1 MVHPP
6 QRSTMS
12 ASLGYLMFV
21 TAVQIASGAD
31 ELRNYMVMAPRVL
44 RRGLSEPVSV
54 RLFGEAREA
63 AVNVTVE
70 LLASSRHHRNL
81 VQPLGAVSRMVAI
94 TPTGNTTTML
104 LPVGPAELHRHRR
117 WDYKL
122 RVTGRTG
129 KVQLFGETQIVD
141 VLDKSFSAFL
151 ELNKQVYQPGQE
163 VYIRA
168 IFVDRN
174 LKPVELERVNI
185 VVSDIHGFEAMSW
198 NSLRSPDGLIT
209 KSLKLAKAVLEGEWT
224 VTVFVDDEQIQEAT
238 FYVLTLERPKF
249 HVKISMKTG
258 SYLTTSDSS
267 VKGAV
272 SAEYRDGRPVKGRV
286 DLYMTIFGIGEHS
299 FTSQIEGK
307 QDFDIPLS
315 AVGLKWLPRKATLL
329 LGARVTE
336 DVTSRS
342 ENSSYVIIP
351 MSRVPLKLAFL
362 PSSNKYFKPGLPV
375 YGQIAV
381 VTPDG
386 SPAEL
391 TRVVISAFADGD
403 RIASITRKSS
413 HGVISYAFDVP
424 LGVEELHIEA
434 TAPNSARPSKYG
446 FAFAEDER
454 TVYMKMW
461 HWNSPSAR
469 AIRIVPPDDKL
480 GVDREAGIEVLSSHR
495 LGNLFMEIISR
506 GQTVQSTTI
515 PLRYLEQRGNNTHAH
530 LLTLNVTQAMV
541 PASWLVVYHV
551 LHDGEIVSDALMLY
565 TEEMFHNKVHV
576 QISAH
581 PVPGEDAGVIVEAEP
596 GSVVGMTVSETPQ
609 GAPKRTV
616 LNSGN
621 TLSPDMVFEEMM
633 SYGSMPTADTWTAG
647 PYDPSILYSAFR
659 AKRMT
664 GMDPKLMS
672 FIPVFEL
679 TDMDIDASTAFQ
691 DSGLMVF
698 TDLRIHHFRKFGMAK
713 DKGKQMPRRKI
724 QQADFKALQNEHFM
738 PQDKDFLIA
747 EARALQSFKHRTGCV
762 VRDGWTETPTL
773 DSTGIFSS
781 MQMLRVECTG
791 EGIFKTTIP
800 DKAGRWTIHAVALHP
815 EMGLGIADPVEFMTR
830 KNFSIDLHAPISVT
844 GGEEVVVTASVC
856 NHVDDPMTVMVSL
869 AEPESLTFL
878 SPDLFKSYPLHIQ
891 PHGKAN
897 YSFVVNFLST
907 ARGRKRVDVLATH
920 RTHAER
926 MSTEVDVV
934 PAGITMGTTRS
945 VVLCPSADK
954 PVSRTLELL
963 LPPDRG
969 NEEIILTSVG
979 YLVGSALN
987 HMEEF
992 VRLPADHGEVLAVRL
1007 FSISTVLSY
1016 LLDTGQ
1022 VSRQTEARAVE
1033 YLAQGY
1039 QQLMRYRQMSGAFS
1053 IMAKSAG
1060 KEDLRL
1066 TAFVIRTLSV
1076 MQRFVPLDSRVIA
1089 QAAKWL
1095 LGRQK
1100 DDGSLSDAGSAFNR
1114 RLESPDAERVVPT
1127 ALVVI
1132 ALLEANLRVQYES
1145 AVSSGL
1151 AYLSGAELDQP
1162 YPAALTAYA
1171 LGLAGHPS
1179 SVLALKRLGSHSI
1192 KEDDTVHWESDI
1204 SDLPI
1209 PAGRGCSSPAR
1220 SAANVETTAFAV
1232 LAHAIHPET
1241 EATSQ
1246 AAVRW
1251 LATQMSGYGGFSS
1264 TQDTAIALQA
1274 LAAYGLQDRD
1284 FIPTDV
1290 RIFVRSTSPFHH
1302 QTLQFGVSS
1311 RGRSAIV
1318 SKVVSS
1324 ELQMIEVE
1332 ASGQGCALFQMG
1344 AKYQKLESDQS
1355 SRSPLQI
1362 RVTAK
1367 PVQLRYRK
1375 KRDLENGTVGSD
1387 SSEKDPDSGASSS
1400 AEDKRTNAT
1409 PKDDEHLDDDED
1421 TGSKEKEPEENKR
1434 NAKNS
1439 KRTKDD
1445 EKPKRLREDVDTEEV
1460 KLTRKRHRNGKKH
1473 RLGTEK
1479 THSSEVNRSNELSD
1493 RTKNG
1498 KPIDETDMSPKE
1510 DGGSRKEGKR
1520 NRKNGGKGGKRDEA
1534 ERDKDE
1540 RINGSEEDTS
1550 LELETL
1556 KDGKNTQI
1564 KKKKDEKKLLK
1575 VDKLKS
1581 SASNERSTDDDEDM
1595 SADIER
1601 EDSSEREKDRYQE
1614 EDVVGLD
1621 FPPIDLE
1628 FPVAN
1633 WNTEDMKLGQQ
1644 KDHDDAGMDSTGEM
1658 MEKEF
1663 DGPGGIEMSLDYGDL
1678 GFPFPGFTGDD
1689 DSDVSDDHIL
1699 AAFLSKLSE
1708 VGLSESNITAMLEEN
1723 VDTDDGKTTQ
1733 LEMKSQKQVEMRSGT
1748 HHGDHLVI
1756 ETCVRWDDGNWSNPA
1771 VLELE
1776 VFSGFTA
1783 DVTSLHKLMTDSTL
1797 PIMHFNVE
1805 QRKVTFI
1812 LSQLKSQSNLCFEFL
1827 LNRQHL
1833 VGHLQP
1839 ASATVYDFY
1848 EPSLSAT
1855 TVFQPPDDVTTP
1867 ICRSGTCHVTQ
1878 KDQYEG
1884 LE

>member
-1 MVHPP
+1 
-6 QRSTMS
+6 
-12 ASLGYLMFV
+12 
-21 TAVQIASGAD
+21 
-31 ELRNYMVMAPRVL
+31 
-44 RRGLSEPVSV
+44 
-54 RLFGEAREA
+54 
-63 AVNVTVE
+63 
-70 LLASSRHHRNL
+70 
-81 VQPLGAVSRMVAI
+81 
-94 TPTGNTTTML
+94 
-104 LPVGPAELHRHRR
+104 
-117 WDYKL
+117 
-122 RVTGRTG
+122 
-129 KVQLFGETQIVD
+129 
-141 VLDKSFSAFL
+141 
-151 ELNKQVYQPGQE
+151 
-163 VYIRA
+163 
-168 IFVDRN
+168 
-174 LKPVELERVNI
+174 
-185 VVSDIHGFEAMSW
+185 
-198 NSLRSPDGLIT
+198 
-209 KSLKLAKAVLEGEWT
+209 
-224 VTVFVDDEQIQEAT
+224 
-238 FYVLTLERPKF
+238 
-249 HVKISMKTG
+249 
-258 SYLTTSDSS
+258 
-267 VKGAV
+267 
-272 SAEYRDGRPVKGRV
+272 
-286 DLYMTIFGIGEHS
+286 
-299 FTSQIEGK
+299 
-307 QDFDIPLS
+307 
-315 AVGLKWLPRKATLL
+315 
-329 LGARVTE
+329 
-336 DVTSRS
+336 
-342 ENSSYVIIP
+342 
-351 MSRVPLKLAFL
+351 
-362 PSSNKYFKPGLPV
+362 
-375 YGQIAV
+375 
-381 VTPDG
+381 
-386 SPAEL
+386 
-391 TRVVISAFADGD
+391 
-403 RIASITRKSS
+403 
-413 HGVISYAFDVP
+413 
-424 LGVEELHIEA
+424 
-434 TAPNSARPSKYG
+434 
-446 FAFAEDER
+446 
-454 TVYMKMW
+454 
-461 HWNSPSAR
+461 
-469 AIRIVPPDDKL
+469 
-480 GVDREAGIEVLSSHR
+480 
-495 LGNLFMEIISR
+495 
-506 GQTVQSTTI
+506 
-515 PLRYLEQRGNNTHAH
+515 
-530 LLTLNVTQAMV
+530 
-541 PASWLVVYHV
+541 
-551 LHDGEIVSDALMLY
+551 
-565 TEEMFHNKVHV
+565 VHV

-596 GSVVGMTVSETPQ
+596 GSVVGMTVSETPH

-781 MQMLRVECTG
+781 MQTLRVECTG
-791 EGIFKTTIP
+791 EGIFETTIP

-878 SPDLFKSYPLHIQ
+878 SPDLFKSYPLHIP

-926 MSTEVDVV
+926 MSIEVDVV
-934 PAGITMGTTRS
+934 PAGITIGTTRS

-1007 FSISTVLSY
+1007 FSVSTVLSY

-1053 IMAKSAG
+1053 IMAKSTG

-1209 PAGRGCSSPAR
+1209 PAGSGCSSPAR

-1284 FIPTDV
+1284 FVPTDV

-1355 SRSPLQI
+1355 SRGPLQI
-1362 RVTAK
+1362 HVTAK
-1367 PVQLRYRK
+1367 PVQIYRK
-1375 KRDLENGTVGSD
+1375 KRDLENGTADSD
-1387 SSEKDPDSGASSS
+1387 SSETDSDSGASSS

-1409 PKDDEHLDDDED
+1409 PKDDEHLDDED
-1421 TGSKEKEPEENKR
+1421 TSSKEKEPEENKR

-1445 EKPKRLREDVDTEEV
+1445 DKPKRLREDVDTDEV

-1479 THSSEVNRSNELSD
+1479 THSTEVNRSNELSD

-1534 ERDKDE
+1534 ERDKEE
-1540 RINGSEEDTS
+1540 RMNGSEENTS

-1564 KKKKDEKKLLK
+1564 KKKKDEKKLLR

-1581 SASNERSTDDDEDM
+1581 SASNERSTDGDEDM
-1595 SADIER
+1595 SADIEK
-1601 EDSSEREKDRYQE
+1601 EDSSDREKDRYQE

-1658 MEKEF
+1658 MEKAF

-1689 DSDVSDDHIL
+1689 DSDVSDDHLL

-1723 VDTDDGKTTQ
+1723 VDTDDSKTTQ
-1733 LEMKSQKQVEMRSGT
+1733 LEIKSQKQVEMRSGT

-1812 LSQLKSQSNLCFEFL
+1812 LSQDGTVTPSLLARFLNAVVYVFAPPKSSLADGYGIETDLRVKLAKGVRPRGGSFFPSDCAASQTYKAASVVSLLKSQSNLCFEFL

-1848 EPSLSAT
+1848 EPTRGRRHVSSAI
-1855 TVFQPPDDVTTP
+1855 P
-1867 ICRSGTCHVTQ
+1867 IPTDRGEARGQHYYT
-1878 KDQYEG
+1878 
-1884 LE
+1884 

>member
-1 MVHPP
+1 MNTTRSLYLTQPGDSRGRYCTLALHTPGDSLAPGTTWPGSTYYRELKMVHPP
-6 QRSTMS
+6 QRSTMPVS
-12 ASLGYLMFV
+12 SLVYLMFV
-21 TAVQIASGAD
+21 TAGQIVSAD
-31 ELRNYMVMAPRVL
+31 ELRNYMVIAPRAL

-54 RLFGEAREA
+54 RLFGEARDA

-81 VQPLGAVSRMVAI
+81 VQSLGAVSRMVPI
-94 TPTGNTTTML
+94 TPTGNATTMML
-104 LPVGPAELHRHRR
+104 TVGPLSLHRHRR

-129 KVQLFGETQIVD
+129 KVQLFGETQRVD
-141 VLDKSFSAFL
+141 VLDKSFSSFL
-151 ELNKQVYQPGQE
+151 ELNKQVYQPGEE

-224 VTVFVDDEQIQEAT
+224 VTVFVGEEQIQEAT

-249 HVKISMKTG
+249 HVTISMKTG
-258 SYLTTSDSS
+258 SYLTSSDNS
-267 VKGAV
+267 VKGTV
-272 SAEYRDGRPVKGRV
+272 TAECRDGSPVKGHV

-351 MSRVPLKLAFL
+351 LSRVPLKLAFL
-362 PSSNKYFKPGLPV
+362 PTSNKYFKPGLPV

-413 HGVISYAFDVP
+413 HGVISYAFDIP

-446 FAFAEDER
+446 FAFADDER
-454 TVYMKMW
+454 TVYMKLW
-461 HWNSPSAR
+461 HWNSPSAC
-469 AIRIVPPDDKL
+469 AIRIVPPDAKPR
-480 GVDREAGIEVLSSHR
+480 VDREAGIEVLASHR
-495 LGNLFMEIISR
+495 LRSLFME
-506 GQTVQSTTI
+506 
-515 PLRYLEQRGNNTHAH
+515 
-530 LLTLNVTQAMV
+530 
-541 PASWLVVYHV
+541 
-551 LHDGEIVSDALMLY
+551 
-565 TEEMFHNKVHV
+565 VHV
-576 QISAH
+576 QVSAH
-581 PVPGEDAGVIVEAEP
+581 PVPGQEAGVIVEAEP
-596 GSVVGMTVSETPQ
+596 GSVVGMTVSQTPN

-616 LNSGN
+616 LNGGN

-664 GMDPKLMS
+664 GMDPKLLS
-672 FIPVFEL
+672 LIPVFEL

-691 DSGLMVF
+691 DSGLAVF

-713 DKGKQMPRRKI
+713 DKGKQLPLRKI
-724 QQADFKALQNEHFM
+724 QEANFQALQNEHFM
-738 PQDKDFLIA
+738 PQDKDFLMA

-781 MQMLRVECTG
+781 MQTLRVECTG

-800 DKAGRWTIHAVALHP
+800 DKAGRWTINAVALHP
-815 EMGLGIADPVEFMTR
+815 EMGLGIADPVEFVTR
-830 KNFSIDLHAPISVT
+830 KNFSIDLDAPISVT

-869 AEPESLTFL
+869 AEPDSLTFL
-878 SPDLFKSYPLHIQ
+878 SPDLFKSYPLDIP

-920 RTHAER
+920 KTHTEMR
-926 MSTEVDVV
+926 STEIDVV
-934 PAGITMGTTRS
+934 PAGITLGTTQS
-945 VVLCPSADK
+945 VLLCPSVGK
-954 PVSRTLELL
+954 PVRRTLELL
-963 LPPDRG
+963 LHPDRM
-969 NEEIILTSVG
+969 NEEITLTAVG
-979 YLVGSALN
+979 YPVGSVLN

-992 VRLPADHGEVLAVRL
+992 LRLPGDHGEVLAVRL
-1007 FSISTVLSY
+1007 FSVSTVLSY

-1022 VSRQTEARAVE
+1022 VDRQTEARAVE
-1033 YLAQGY
+1033 FLAQGY

-1053 IMAKSAG
+1053 SMANSAG

-1066 TAFVIRTLSV
+1066 TAFVIRTLSA
-1076 MQRFVPLDSRVIA
+1076 MQRFVPLDSRVIS

-1095 LGRQK
+1095 LARQM
-1100 DDGSLSDAGSAFNR
+1100 DDGSFSDSGSTFNR
-1114 RLESPDAERVVPT
+1114 RLENPAAERVVPT
-1127 ALVVI
+1127 ALVVM

-1145 AVSSGL
+1145 AVSSAL
-1151 AYLSGAELDQP
+1151 AFLSGAELDKP
-1162 YPAALTAYA
+1162 YPAALTAYC
-1171 LGLAGHPS
+1171 L
-1179 SVLALKRLGSHSI
+1179 
-1192 KEDDTVHWESDI
+1192 DDMVHWESDI

-1220 SAANVETTAFAV
+1220 SAANVETTAFAI
-1232 LAHAIHPET
+1232 LAHAVHPET
-1241 EATSQ
+1241 ETTSE

-1251 LATQMSGYGGFSS
+1251 LATQMSAYGGFSS

-1284 FIPTDV
+1284 FVPTDV

-1311 RGRSAIV
+1311 RGSSAIV
-1318 SKVVSS
+1318 SKVVSA

-1344 AKYQKLESDQS
+1344 AKYQMLESDHS
-1355 SRSPLQI
+1355 TRSPLEI
-1362 RVTAK
+1362 HVTAK
-1367 PVQLRYRK
+1367 LSQRYRTR
-1375 KRDLENGTVGSD
+1375 RDLENGTADQDSEAEPDGEKS
-1387 SSEKDPDSGASSS
+1387 SSE
-1400 AEDKRTNAT
+1400 EDKKDERTNAT
-1409 PKDDEHLDDDED
+1409 PKDDQPLDEED
-1421 TGSKEKEPEENKR
+1421 TSSERREPGESKK

-1439 KRTKDD
+1439 RRTKDED
-1445 EKPKRLREDVDTEEV
+1445 KQKRLREDVDTDEI
-1460 KLTRKRHRNGKKH
+1460 KLARKRHRSGKKQ
-1473 RLGTEK
+1473 RSGGDKTAADRSDSTEV
-1479 THSSEVNRSNELSD
+1479 TGSNELSD
-1493 RTKNG
+1493 RTING
-1498 KPIDETDMSPKE
+1498 KQVDETDRNASPKD

-1520 NRKNGGKGGKRDEA
+1520 NRKNGGKGSKRDET
-1534 ERDKDE
+1534 DKDKEE
-1540 RINGSEEDTS
+1540 RINGSEEDTEQERTRVS
-1550 LELETL
+1550 AKDKVAKASSSSNEETL
-1556 KDGKNTQI
+1556 NDGKITQL
-1564 KKKKDEKKLLK
+1564 KKRKEEKMLLK
-1575 VDKLKS
+1575 ADKLKY
-1581 SASNERSTDDDEDM
+1581 SA
-1595 SADIER
+1595 
-1601 EDSSEREKDRYQE
+1601 SSERGTEADEDIRIDIEKEDSTELEKDGYSK
-1614 EDVVGLD
+1614 EDIIG
-1621 FPPIDLE
+1621 IDLPPMDLE
-1628 FPVAN
+1628 LLVPN
-1633 WNTEDMKLGQQ
+1633 LNTDDMKLGQQ
-1644 KDHDDAGMDSTGEM
+1644 KNYDDAGTGDL
-1658 MEKEF
+1658 MEKTF
-1663 DGPGGIEMSLDYGDL
+1663 DGPEGIEMSLDYGDL
-1678 GFPFPGFTGDD
+1678 GFPFPGEDGA
-1689 DSDVSDDHIL
+1689 DVSDDHIL

-1708 VGLSESNITAMLEEN
+1708 VGLSGSNITAMLEEDLD
-1723 VDTDDGKTTQ
+1723 VDYSHVSTE
-1733 LEMKSQKQVEMRSGT
+1733 LELQPVETSSENNYK
-1748 HHGDHLVI
+1748 DHLVI
-1756 ETCVRWDDGNWSNPA
+1756 ETCVRWDDGNWSNP
-1771 VLELE
+1771 VVVE
-1776 VFSGFTA
+1776 VEMFSGFSA
-1783 DVTSLHKLMTDSTL
+1783 DVTSIQKLKT
-1797 PIMHFNVE
+1797 
-1805 QRKVTFI
+1805 
-1812 LSQLKSQSNLCFEFL
+1812 QSNLCFEFL

-1833 VGHLQP
+1833 VGHLHP

-1855 TVFQPPDDVTTP
+1855 TVFQPPDDVMTP
-1867 ICRSGTCHVTQ
+1867 VCQGGACHVTQ
-1878 KDQYEG
+1878 PDQYEDG
-1884 LE
+1884 ADSSPRGGVMIIAVLPTRHRLDPADVAGPGAR